1 MLLAGFPDLRIDV
14 HTRIGEADTVVA
26 RLTVSGTNLGD
37 YRGLPEPTNQHFET
51 ETETEVV
58 AIFRLADGNVA
69 EIHGTA
75 DRLGM
80 LVPLGIVPD
89 IG

>member
-14 HTRIGEADTVVA
+14 HALIGEADTVVA

-37 YRGLPEPTNQHFET
+37 YRGLPEPTNQHFEI
-51 ETETEVV
+51 EAV
-58 AIFRLADGNVA
+58 AIFRLDNGKVA

-80 LVPLGIVPD
+80 LVQLGILPD